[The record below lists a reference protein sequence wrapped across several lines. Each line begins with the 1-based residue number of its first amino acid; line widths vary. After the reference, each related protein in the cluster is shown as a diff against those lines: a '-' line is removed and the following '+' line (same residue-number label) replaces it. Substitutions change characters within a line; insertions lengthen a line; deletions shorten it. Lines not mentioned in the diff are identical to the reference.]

1 MEAGGKEEAVEDDF
15 WVFGL
20 SNRKIGEVKGS
31 LTITDYYQ
39 WEQEVGPETL
49 DVKEWKSQDFGKVL
63 SVYLNSPGIMASA
76 VWSVAGTSCKS
87 LQGRV
92 GVFKVIATQRT
103 GCSI

>member
-31 LTITDYYQ
+31 LTIIDYYQ

-76 VWSVAGTSCKS
+76 VLIVAGTICKS

-92 GVFKVIATQRT
+92 GIF
-103 GCSI
+103 